1 MGMSMH
7 DRYYEPPEDDDA
19 EEFAERVAFKMK
31 YENNPYTEENIID
44 ALADEALI
52 PHIQALATLLQKGD
66 TAAAGVILSS
76 ALYTYQENKSER
88 EVENG

>member
-1 MGMSMH
+1 MH